1 MLHRKP
7 LLDDMADHRRDVF
20 GRWILLALIVS
31 LFLHG
36 LGWNLSKKVPVES
49 MSDSFYERIVPRSF
63 QVERV
68 DIDPRLLEKEPEKP
82 APAPVPAKSLQVP
95 EERISPLDSPAG
107 DSLPKLPDL
116 DSVLLEE
123 KPLIPD
129 AVDIPDASKVLE
141 RADEALREELLSSVA
156 DAFPT
161 TPELSVSSGAGAD
174 LASGDG
180 TMLRGAPRF
189 SDLDELLQQT
199 GPQVAES
206 APILLP
212 GDVLFEYDNYE
223 LQPRALESLEK
234 LGQLLIRNPGARFVI
249 EGHSDS
255 FGPADYNQRLSELR
269 AESVRNWLIDR
280 MGIDG
285 ERIQTRGLGQSR
297 FLVAP
302 TESVEGQM
310 LNRRVEIVIKNN
322 LP

>member
-1 MLHRKP
+1 
-7 LLDDMADHRRDVF
+7 
-20 GRWILLALIVS
+20 
-31 LFLHG
+31 
-36 LGWNLSKKVPVES
+36 

-82 APAPVPAKSLQVP
+82 APAPVPAKALQVP

-199 GPQVAES
+199 GRQVAES